1 MVPQLKQM
9 IENNEVT
16 EMELVDFI
24 RTLKKL
30 SKDNFMD
37 KRNIKLVTKHFGFK
51 KKKAGEITP
60 RLSKLR
66 LVLVLI
72 TIAITNNQ
80 ILRMLTTLCYL
91 GEPFF
96 GKQQSVN

>member
-16 EMELVDFI
+16 EIELVDFI

-37 KRNIKLVTKHFGFK
+37 KRNVKLVIEHFGFK
-51 KKKAGEITP
+51 KKKGWIKIEKGNKVQ
-60 RLSKLR
+60 L
-66 LVLVLI
+66 
-72 TIAITNNQ
+72 
-80 ILRMLTTLCYL
+80 
-91 GEPFF
+91 
-96 GKQQSVN
+96 

>member
-16 EMELVDFI
+16 EIELVDFV

-37 KRNIKLVTKHFGFK
+37 KRNVKLVIEHFGFK
-51 KKKAGEITP
+51 KKKGWI
-60 RLSKLR
+60 KLEKGNKVQ
-66 LVLVLI
+66 L
-72 TIAITNNQ
+72 
-80 ILRMLTTLCYL
+80 
-91 GEPFF
+91 
-96 GKQQSVN
+96 

>member
-16 EMELVDFI
+16 EIELVDFI

-51 KKKAGEITP
+51 KKKGWLKI
-60 RLSKLR
+60 SKGNKVQL
-66 LVLVLI
+66 
-72 TIAITNNQ
+72 
-80 ILRMLTTLCYL
+80 
-91 GEPFF
+91 
-96 GKQQSVN
+96 